1 MTRAVAKLLS
11 PIIKAYGEGKIIQY
25 LSDNNIWED
34 REYLYFDEEPHRY
47 RIKSEPKYRPF
58 KNSQECFEEMK
69 KHQPFGW
76 LIDIMEKFYTH
87 ITLLG
92 KSTDF
97 DFLFNIY
104 IFSDGTPYGIKEE
117 E

>member
-1 MTRAVAKLLS
+1 MTRATAKLLS

-58 KNSQECFEEMK
+58 KNAEECLEEIQ
-69 KHQPFGW
+69 KHQPIGW
-76 LIDIMEKFYTH
+76 IKNDKGSYFSLSFIDNTTDLEYQFNRYKFA
-87 ITLLG
+87 
-92 KSTDF
+92 
-97 DFLFNIY
+97 
-104 IFSDGTPYGIKEE
+104 DGTLFGIKEE

>member
-1 MTRAVAKLLS
+1 MTRATAKLLS

-34 REYLYFDEEPHRY
+34 REYLYFYEDPYRY
-47 RIKSEPKYRPF
+47 RIKPKTKYRPF
-58 KNSQECFEEMK
+58 KNIEECLNEMS

-76 LIDIMEKFYTH
+76 YKYNNNDYNLVTH
-87 ITLLG
+87 LDNN
-92 KSTDF
+92 TDF
-97 DFLFNIY
+97 EYRFKNYTFA
-104 IFSDGTPYGIKEE
+104 DGTPFGIKEE

>member
-1 MTRAVAKLLS
+1 MTRATAKLLS

-47 RIKSEPKYRPF
+47 RIKPETKYRPF
-58 KNSQECFEEMK
+58 KNIEECLNEMS

-76 LIDIMEKFYTH
+76 YKYNNNDYNVVTHLDNDIGFEYRFKNYT
-87 ITLLG
+87 LG
-92 KSTDF
+92 
-97 DFLFNIY
+97 
-104 IFSDGTPYGIKEE
+104 DGTAFGVKEE